1 MKSTLLSLLSLTFA
15 FSGFCKDNP
24 PPPAPLTNRLEAR
37 ITGTDLTGM
46 DATVEIWRDYPLLD
60 RLYVEALP
68 TSVGKTVDLGTYG
81 NQARVSGAIRFLAVA
96 PGSSTEPRPTT
107 NLKLELLADGRVIE
121 TTVLNQAKTGFKV
134 STSPVLAGQ
143 AAIET
148 AKL

>member
-1 MKSTLLSLLSLTFA
+1 MKAILLPRLALTLL
-15 FSGFCKDNP
+15 FSGCGKDYTP
-24 PPPAPLTNRLEAR
+24 PPVPPTHHLEAR

-143 AAIET
+143 ASIET